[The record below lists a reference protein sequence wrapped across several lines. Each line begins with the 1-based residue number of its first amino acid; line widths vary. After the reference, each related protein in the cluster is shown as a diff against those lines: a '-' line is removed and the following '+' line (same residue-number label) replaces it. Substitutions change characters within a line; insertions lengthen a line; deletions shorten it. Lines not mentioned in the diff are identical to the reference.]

1 VVQQLRKVPLGLV
14 FPLRIFVRYDEDVV
28 CFKRGGELASF

>member
-1 VVQQLRKVPLGLV
+1 VVQYLLEVPLGLV

-28 CFKRGGELASF
+28 CF

>member
-1 VVQQLRKVPLGLV
+1 VQQLRKVPLGLV

-28 CFKRGGELASF
+28 